1 MQKPSVVSQEQ
12 WTAARK
18 QLLAKEKEFTRLRD
32 ELSQERRKL
41 PWVRIDKGYV
51 FESPSG
57 KQTLRDLFAGRRQL
71 IVQHLMFDPSWD
83 AACKSCSFWAD
94 EFDAMTA
101 HLAARDVT
109 LVGVSLAPLA
119 KLQAFATRMGWKF
132 KWVSSSGSDFNRDF
146 HVTVTA
152 EDKASG
158 EFYYNYRMIKAT
170 GSEQP
175 GISVFYRDDDGTVY
189 HTYSCYS
196 RGLDMMNATYQYL
209 DLTPKGR
216 DEDSLPHPMHWVRL
230 HDAYAA

>member
-18 QLLAKEKEFTRLRD
+18 QLLEKEKEFTRLRD
-32 ELSQERRKL
+32 ELSEQRRNL
-41 PWVRIDKGYV
+41 PWVRIDKAYAFDG
-51 FESPSG
+51 PGG
-57 KQTLRDLFAGRRQL
+57 KQTLADLFAGRRQL

-94 EFDAMTA
+94 EFDAMTV

-109 LVGVSLAPLA
+109 LVGVSIAPLA
-119 KLQAFATRMGWKF
+119 KLEAFARRMGWKF
-132 KWVSSSGSDFNRDF
+132 KWVSSAGCDFNRDF

-152 EDKASG
+152 EDRASG
-158 EFYYNYRMIKAT
+158 EFYYNYRTIKT
-170 GSEQP
+170 IGSEQP

-216 DEDSLPHPMHWVRL
+216 DEDGLPFPMHWVRL
-230 HDAYAA
+230 HDAYAG